1 MVTECSK
8 TWLFACCNKSCQ
20 GRTDDCGYRT
30 GKGENKLKRYFK
42 SEKQLNKNLSH
53 WKKSKINW
61 KLISRFE
68 HNSKVIQSRKKTK
81 NNQKKTKKTNF
92 GILPNL
98 IQKRQ
103 KTTRIE
109 NKNYKKN
116 EKTTISKLKTN
127 RKKKGK
133 SSFLQKKVWI
143 LQTLTQPEHFCWSQ
157 KGPLQ
162 LCKLISM
169 SENPRDRDLSV
180 NISMIIHIDT

>member
-1 MVTECSK
+1 M
-8 TWLFACCNKSCQ
+8 
-20 GRTDDCGYRT
+20 
-30 GKGENKLKRYFK
+30 
-42 SEKQLNKNLSH
+42 NKNLSH

-68 HNSKVIQSRKKTK
+68 HNSKVIQSRKKKRKTIKKKRKRHEFFAILGFCQIWFK
-81 NNQKKTKKTNF
+81 NDKKQQESKTKT
-92 GILPNL
+92 
-98 IQKRQ
+98 
-103 KTTRIE
+103 
-109 NKNYKKN
+109 KKN